1 MAYYVKKPVEI
12 QAWPVWELLEM
23 HASGEVK
30 DLAALGALQKMN
42 LTDNGEVVI
51 ETLEG
56 AMRAQNDDYI
66 ICGVAGEYYPCKPEI
81 FAATYAPV
89 ITRVGGS

>member
-1 MAYYVKKPVEI
+1 MGYYVKRPVEI
-12 QAWPVWELLEM
+12 QAWPVWELLKM
-23 HASGEVK
+23 HASGEVQ

-42 LTDNGEVVI
+42 IADNGVVVI

-56 AMRAQNDDYI
+56 TMKAGQSDYI
-66 ICGVAGEYYPCKPEI
+66 ICGVAGEYYPCKAEI

-89 ITRVGGS
+89 IAGTV